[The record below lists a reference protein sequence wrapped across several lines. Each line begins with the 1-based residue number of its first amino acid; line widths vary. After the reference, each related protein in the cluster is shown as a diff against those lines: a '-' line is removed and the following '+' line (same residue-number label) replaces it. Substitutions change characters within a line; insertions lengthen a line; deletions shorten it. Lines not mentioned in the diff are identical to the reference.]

1 VIIGSDIPMEAAV
14 MRLGWLV
21 LATMVA
27 GATLAQA
34 AQYQVT
40 VTPQSKPR
48 GFEKLKI
55 SKAAIGSTP
64 IRIWANTAIEPD
76 CTAHVPGAT
85 LTILE
90 PPAHGQ
96 ATVSDEPFYAGFPPA
111 NPRSA
116 CNSRKVPGHQAFY
129 TAASGYN
136 GHDHLVLQGSS
147 PEGQVRQV
155 EVEVDVR

>member
-1 VIIGSDIPMEAAV
+1 
-14 MRLGWLV
+14 MRLKL
-21 LATMVA
+21 LALGGLMAA

-40 VTPQSKPR
+40 VTPQASHH
-48 GFEKLKI
+48 GFEKVNV

-64 IRIWANTAIEPD
+64 IRVWANAAIDPD
-76 CTAHVPGAT
+76 CSVHMPGPS
-85 LTILE
+85 LTILQ

-96 ATVSDEPFYAGFPPA
+96 ATVSDEPFYAAFPPA

-129 TAASGYN
+129 TAASGYT

-155 EVEVDVR
+155 EVSIDVR